1 MGKSREQFEQK
12 LKWRKDIMW
21 MTKSQ
26 YVDVET
32 GEIIIKERIKNG
44 EYYKFKQQINYEN
57 EGNKRIKTIT
67 SECRRSSQQRLFGD
81 N

>member
-1 MGKSREQFEQK
+1 MGKSREQFEQR

-26 YVDVET
+26 YVDVDT

-57 EGNKRIKTIT
+57 
-67 SECRRSSQQRLFGD
+67 
-81 N
+81 